1 MSIITFVNNIEEETG
16 KTMSLV
22 AIATHM
28 AIDYNNKILVIS
40 TTNKE
45 DKMKNCYFEEK
56 QVKKLRLGIFG
67 ENKSTIESESGIEG
81 IAKIARSNKLTPQ
94 IITNYT
100 RVVFKD
106 RLEILL
112 GAEKQ
117 EEKDEENENNE
128 NDKDVEE
135 KKKEIAEEYIDLIN
149 VASMYYDK
157 VFVDLDNNL
166 SEEIR
171 QKILDRSDLIVLNTS
186 QNYAS
191 LKKLKENKEKNELLK
206 SPKTLI
212 LIGRYDKHSKY
223 NSKNVTRYLEEK
235 NQVLTIPYNTLYFEA
250 TNEAGVP
257 DLFLK
262 FKKLSDS
269 EDRNAIFIEEVK
281 RATENINYR
290 LQELQAR
297 I

>member
-40 TTNKE
+40 TTNKK
-45 DKMKNCYFEEK
+45 DKMKSCYFEEGK
-56 QVKKLRLGIFG
+56 TKKMRLGIFG
-67 ENKSTIESESGIEG
+67 ENKSTIETENGIEG
-81 IAKIARSNKLTPQ
+81 IAKIARSNKLTPEM
-94 IITNYT
+94 ITNYT

-106 RLEILL
+106 RLEILF
-112 GAEKQ
+112 GAEKKTNDNI
-117 EEKDEENENNE
+117 EEIENE
-128 NDKDVEE
+128 
-135 KKKEIAEEYIDLIN
+135 KEIAEEYIDLIN

-171 QKILDRSDLIVLNTS
+171 QSILDRSDLVVVNTS
-186 QNYAS
+186 QNYNS
-191 LKKLKENKEKNELLK
+191 LKILKENKEKSDLLK

-212 LIGRYDKHSKY
+212 LVGRYDKFSKY
-223 NSKNVTRYLEEK
+223 NSKNITRFLEEK
-235 NQVLTIPYNTLYFEA
+235 NQVLTMPYNTLYFEA

-262 FKKLSDS
+262 FKKLSDT
-269 EDRNAIFIEEVK
+269 EDRNAIFIGEVK
-281 RATENINYR
+281 RATENIIYR

-297 I
+297 R